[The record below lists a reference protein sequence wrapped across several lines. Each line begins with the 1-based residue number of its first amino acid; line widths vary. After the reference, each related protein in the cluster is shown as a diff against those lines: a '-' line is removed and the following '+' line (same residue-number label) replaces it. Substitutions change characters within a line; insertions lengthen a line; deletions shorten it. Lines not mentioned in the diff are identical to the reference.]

1 MRMSQPTTPAM
12 DTVPTVAVDA
22 PHEVERSDEI
32 LTPDALAFLA
42 ELQTRFG
49 GRRDELLAARKARRA
64 EVSRTGRLDF
74 LEETRSVREGDWQVA
89 PAPADFAD
97 RRVEITGPTE
107 RKMAINALNSGAK
120 VWLADLEDANTPHWA
135 NVIGGQVNLYDA
147 VRRTIELTTANG
159 KHYELKDPNGIPVIV
174 PRPRG
179 WHFNEEHLTLDGGP
193 LVGALVDFGLYFF
206 HNAAELVSR
215 GSGPYF
221 YLPKMES
228 HLEARLWNDVF
239 TFAQEHLGIAHGT
252 VRATVLIE
260 TIPAA
265 FEMDEILYELRE
277 HAAGLNAGRWDYLFS
292 IIKYFRDAGPSFT
305 LPDRGAVSMNAP
317 MMNAYS
323 DLLVQTCH
331 KRGAFAIGG
340 MAAFIP
346 SKDPEVNEQAFA
358 KVRADKEREVKAG
371 FDGSWVAHPGM
382 VELCKEIFTGV
393 LGDSPNQLDR
403 QRDDVS
409 VSAGDL
415 LDAGATPG
423 ERTMDGLRAN
433 VSVGIQ
439 YLQAWLEGNGA
450 VGIHN
455 LMEDAATA
463 EISRSQIW
471 QWLHSGATLA
481 SGEIVT
487 RELVDQVVEQE
498 YAGLRETVGEEAFAS
513 GSWEAARRLFVEC
526 ALDPEFPDF
535 LTLPAYAEV
544 LRGERQG

>member
-1 MRMSQPTTPAM
+1 MSQPTAPTTPLTDA
-12 DTVPTVAVDA
+12 VPTVAVDA
-22 PHEVERSDEI
+22 PHAVERSDEI

-49 GRRDELLAARKARRA
+49 PRRDELLAARKARRA

-74 LEETRSVREGDWQVA
+74 LEDTRPVREGDWQVA
-89 PAPADFAD
+89 AAPADFAD

-147 VRRTIELTTANG
+147 VRRTIELTTAKG
-159 KHYELKDPNGIPVIV
+159 KHYELKDPNDIPVIV

-179 WHFNEEHLTLDGGP
+179 WHFNEEHLTLDGSP
-193 LVGALVDFGLYFF
+193 LVGALVDFGFYFF

-239 TFAQEHLGIAHGT
+239 TFAQEHLGIPHGT

-265 FEMDEILYELRE
+265 FEMDEILYELRD

-305 LPDRGAVSMNAP
+305 LPDRADVSMNAP

-346 SKDPEVNEQAFA
+346 SKDPEVNERAFA
-358 KVRADKEREVKAG
+358 KVTEDKNREVKAG

-409 VSAGDL
+409 VSADDL

-481 SGEIVT
+481 SGETVT

-498 YAGLRETVGEEAFAS
+498 YAGLRETVGEKAFAC
-513 GSWEAARRLFVEC
+513 GLVGGGATAVRRVRAR
-526 ALDPEFPDF
+526 P
-535 LTLPAYAEV
+535 
-544 LRGERQG
+544 